1 MASVV
6 EQINQNTALIIAG
19 KDRIEEA
26 IIEKGGTVPENPV
39 SGVPTFSNL
48 VEGIN
53 SISGGG
59 NTLMYPQSPQSSIVS
74 YNFGSDG
81 NLQLK
86 PGKVTSQSYDRTY
99 AVVRKPANTIEF
111 PISESELIDVG
122 SNVDTFTV
130 PNTSGEETFSVMLI
144 SKDKAGNYQTVK
156 TINNVMEGVKG
167 IGAKGMFV
175 EAVLPEELQQYSS
188 FNAVLTS
195 KGRLLVSSDTSS
207 CKGLWSY
214 IDGAFVKVYDNFYN
228 WTLIGEAG
236 GMTCI
241 SNMNEVGKVL
251 QVLDDGNVKEMY
263 TCTRSIIIA
272 PHIPTLQSKAGDLYF
287 GFDNKVLRYNKE
299 TQILDSLYTAGTTTY
314 MAKLIELE
322 NGNILFVPN
331 YGGSPI
337 REYNPSTNEVS
348 SVNILI
354 GSYVEHKYVNDNL
367 ILVLNKSTNP
377 SAYYIINYKNK
388 DSYSYYTISSY
399 TGNVVK
405 TYVTRK
411 GYLYVTGPKVC
422 RLNIDTMTEEV
433 GDFTNS
439 KGVYRYIDDED
450 GNLFFYND
458 NMSTK
463 YFYFVNEETNT
474 VELIDDTNLQ
484 ATPYP
489 DSFKTISKNK
499 LFIQLSNAKSV
510 IFDTLNKTV
519 LQQANV
525 GISYDDEFIKLS
537 SNITL
542 LTSRPNSSSDGIL
555 IINASENT
563 ITKIE
568 DVGVYY
574 GDDTGDYLYPSKYG
588 NNATTPLIQV
598 LKINPN
604 TGVTEGI
611 NAYCHEYLGQGLGI
625 DLKNKIIYKK
635 EQQIGSFVG
644 TYTGAPTTN
653 NDVFYFL
660 FDTSSEEK
668 KVLFTY

>member
-1 MASVV
+1 MASIV
-6 EQINQNTALIIAG
+6 ERINQNTTSVMSG
-19 KDRIEEA
+19 KDDIKNA
-26 IIEKGGTVPENPV
+26 ILEKGGSIPENSP
-39 SGVPTFSNL
+39 SSIPTFSNL

-59 NTLMYPQSPQSSIVS
+59 NTLIYPQSPQSSIVG

-81 NLQLK
+81 NFQLQL
-86 PGKVTSQSYDRTY
+86 GKVTSQSYDRTY

-167 IGAKGMFV
+167 IGAKGMFI

-188 FNAVLTS
+188 FNAVLTR
-195 KGRLLVSSDTSS
+195 KGRLLVSSNTSS

-214 IDGAFVKVYDNFYN
+214 IDGVFVKVYDNFYN

-299 TQILDSLYTAGTTTY
+299 TQVLDSLYTAGTTTD

-322 NGNILFVPN
+322 NGNILFVPD

-399 TGNVVK
+399 TGNAVK

-458 NMSTK
+458 NRSTK

-474 VELIDDTNLQ
+474 IESTDDANLSTNSI
-484 ATPYP
+484 PYMC
-489 DSFKTISKNK
+489 TLSKNK
-499 LFIQLSNAKSV
+499 IFIQLSNSKSV
-510 IFDTLNKTV
+510 IFDTLNKTI
-519 LQQANV
+519 LQQASV

-542 LTSRPNSSSDGIL
+542 LTSRPNSDRDGIL
-555 IINASENT
+555 IINASDNT

-598 LKINPN
+598 LKINPT

-611 NAYCHEYLGQGLGI
+611 NAYCHKYLGQGLGV
-625 DLKNKIIYKK
+625 DLTNKIMYKK
-635 EQQIGSFVG
+635 DQQIGSFVG
-644 TYTGAPTTN
+644 TYAGAPTTN
-653 NDVFYFL
+653 NSVFYFL

>member
-1 MASVV
+1 MASIV

-59 NTLMYPQSPQSSIVS
+59 NTLMYPQSPQSSIIS

-81 NLQLK
+81 NFQLQL
-86 PGKVTSQSYDRTY
+86 GKVTSKSYDRTY

-167 IGAKGMFV
+167 IGAKGMFI
-175 EAVLPEELQQYSS
+175 EAILPEELQQYSS

-195 KGRLLVSSDTSS
+195 KGRLLVSSNTSS

-214 IDGAFVKVYDNFYN
+214 IDGAFVKVFEDSYSWKSIAEEEGLTILGSTVD
-228 WTLIGEAG
+228 G
-236 GMTCI
+236 
-241 SNMNEVGKVL
+241 SNILKI
-251 QVLDDGNVKEMY
+251 LDDGTVKAVY
-263 TCTRSIIIA
+263 TETDSRSSPLNSIKTRNNEYYFTKA
-272 PHIPTLQSKAGDLYF
+272 PMFFK
-287 GFDNKVLRYNKE
+287 YNKE
-299 TQILDSLYTAGTTTY
+299 TDMLEKISNSDASDIKE
-314 MAKLIELE
+314 MIELE
-322 NGNILFVPN
+322 NGNILLLSDYEN
-331 YGGSPI
+331 A
-337 REYNPSTNEVS
+337 PSKEFDVTTNEFYTAFS
-348 SVNILI
+348 SN
-354 GSYVEHKYVNDNL
+354 KYRSHTYINNNL
-367 ILVLNKSTNP
+367 IIFGVNEYTMHY
-377 SAYYIINYKNK
+377 SAINYKDKDNK
-388 DSYSYYTISSY
+388 KTL
-399 TGNVVK
+399 TGEYREK
-405 TYVTRK
+405 IDFYVTRK
-411 GYLYVTGPKVC
+411 GKVYVTGFKV
-422 RLNIDTMTEEV
+422 RTINIDTMTIEN
-433 GDFTNS
+433 DNFTNS
-439 KGVYRYIDDED
+439 TGVYKYMDDED

-458 NMSTK
+458 NLSTK
-463 YFYFVNEETNT
+463 KFYYVNEDTNT

-499 LFIQLSNAKSV
+499 LFIQLSNSKSV

-519 LQQANV
+519 LQQASV
-525 GISYDDEFIKLS
+525 GVSYYDEFIKLS

-542 LTSRPNSSSDGIL
+542 LTSRPNSSSDGVL
-555 IINASENT
+555 IINASDNT

-574 GDDTGDYLYPSKYG
+574 GDDTGDYLYPSKYENKVG
-588 NNATTPLIQV
+588 TALIQV

-604 TGVTEGI
+604 TGMTEGI
-611 NAYCHEYLGQGLGI
+611 NAYCHKYLGQGLGI
-625 DLKNKIIYKK
+625 DLTNKIIYKK
-635 EQQIGSFVG
+635 DQKIGNFVG

>member
-81 NLQLK
+81 NFQLQL
-86 PGKVTSQSYDRTY
+86 GKVTSQSYDRTY

-122 SNVDTFTV
+122 SNVDTFNV

-167 IGAKGMFV
+167 IGAKGMFI

-195 KGRLLVSSDTSS
+195 KGRLLVSSNTSS

-241 SNMNEVGKVL
+241 SNMKEVGKVL

-299 TQILDSLYTAGTTTY
+299 TQVLDSLYTAGTITN

-322 NGNILFVPN
+322 NGNILFVPD

-399 TGNVVK
+399 TGNAVK

-439 KGVYRYIDDED
+439 TTVYNYIDDED
-450 GNLFFYND
+450 GNLFYFSN
-458 NMSTK
+458 NSTK
-463 YFYFVNEETNT
+463 KFYYVNEDSNT
-474 VELIDDTNLQ
+474 VELIDDASLQ
-484 ATPYP
+484 STYPP
-489 DSFKTISKNK
+489 DSYKIISKNK
-499 LFIQLSNAKSV
+499 LFIQLSNIKSV

-519 LQQANV
+519 LQQASV
-525 GISYDDEFIKLS
+525 GVSYYDEFIKLS

-542 LTSRPNSSSDGIL
+542 LTSRPNSSSDGVL
-555 IINASENT
+555 IINASDNT

-574 GDDTGDYLYPSKYG
+574 GDDTGDYLYPSKYENKAG
-588 NNATTPLIQV
+588 TALIQV
-598 LKINPN
+598 LKINPT
-604 TGVTEGI
+604 TGATEGI
-611 NAYCHEYLGQGLGI
+611 NAYCHKYLGQGLGI

-635 EQQIGSFVG
+635 EQTIGKFVG

>member
-1 MASVV
+1 MASIV
-6 EQINQNTALIIAG
+6 ERINQNTTSVMSG
-19 KDRIEEA
+19 KDDIKNA
-26 IIEKGGTVPENPV
+26 ILEKGGTVPENPV

-59 NTLMYPQSPQSSIVS
+59 NTLIYPQTPQSSIVG

-81 NLQLK
+81 NFQLQL
-86 PGKVTSQSYDRTY
+86 GKVTSQSYDRTY

-122 SNVDTFTV
+122 SNVDTFNV
-130 PNTSGEETFSVMLI
+130 PNTSGEDTFSVMLI

-167 IGAKGMFV
+167 IGAKGMYI

-195 KGRLLVSSDTSS
+195 KGRLLVSSNTSS

-214 IDGAFVKVYDNFYN
+214 IDGAFVKVFEDSYSWKSIAEEEGLTILGSTVD
-228 WTLIGEAG
+228 G
-236 GMTCI
+236 
-241 SNMNEVGKVL
+241 SNILKI
-251 QVLDDGNVKEMY
+251 LDDGTVKAVY
-263 TCTRSIIIA
+263 TETDSRSSPLNSIKTQNNEYYFTKA
-272 PHIPTLQSKAGDLYF
+272 PMFFK
-287 GFDNKVLRYNKE
+287 YNKE
-299 TQILDSLYTAGTTTY
+299 TDMLEKISNSDASDIKE
-314 MAKLIELE
+314 MIELE
-322 NGNILFVPN
+322 NGNILLLSSYENVP
-331 YGGSPI
+331 SK
-337 REYNPSTNEVS
+337 EFDVTTNEFYTAFS
-348 SVNILI
+348 SNKYRSHTYINNSLI
-354 GSYVEHKYVNDNL
+354 IFCMNDY
-367 ILVLNKSTNP
+367 TGYY
-377 SAYYIINYKNK
+377 SAINYKDKDNK
-388 DSYSYYTISSY
+388 KTL
-399 TGNVVK
+399 TGEYHEK
-405 TYVTRK
+405 IDFYVTRK
-411 GYLYVTGPKVC
+411 GKVYVTGFKV
-422 RLNIDTMTEEV
+422 RTINIDTMTIEN
-433 GDFTNS
+433 DNFTNS
-439 KGVYRYIDDED
+439 TGVYDYMDDED
-450 GNLFFYND
+450 GNLFYFSD
-458 NMSTK
+458 NRSTK
-463 YFYFVNEETNT
+463 KFYYVNEDSNT

-484 ATPYP
+484 TTSYP
-489 DSFKTISKNK
+489 LFYVLSKNK

-510 IFDTLNKTV
+510 IFDTLNKTI
-519 LQQANV
+519 LQQASV

-542 LTSRPNSSSDGIL
+542 LTSRPNSDRDGIL
-555 IINASENT
+555 IINASDNT

-598 LKINPN
+598 LKINST

-611 NAYCHEYLGQGLGI
+611 NAYCHKYLGQGLGI

-635 EQQIGSFVG
+635 EQTIGSFVG

-653 NDVFYFL
+653 NSVFYFL

>member
-1 MASVV
+1 MASIV
-6 EQINQNTALIIAG
+6 ERINQNTTSVMSG
-19 KDRIEEA
+19 KNDIKNA
-26 IIEKGGTVPENPV
+26 IIEKGGTVPENTV

-59 NTLMYPQSPQSSIVS
+59 STLIYPQAPQSSIVS

-81 NLQLK
+81 NFQLQL
-86 PGKVTSQSYDRTY
+86 GKINSQSYDRTY

-122 SNVDTFTV
+122 SNVDTFSV

-167 IGAKGMFV
+167 IGAKGMFI
-175 EAVLPEELQQYSS
+175 EAILPEELQQYSS

-195 KGRLLVSSDTSS
+195 KGRLLVSSNTSS

-214 IDGAFVKVYDNFYN
+214 IDGAFVKVFEGSYSWKNIAEEEGLTILASTVD
-228 WTLIGEAG
+228 G
-236 GMTCI
+236 
-241 SNMNEVGKVL
+241 SNILK
-251 QVLDDGNVKEMY
+251 VLDDGTVKAVY
-263 TCTRSIIIA
+263 TESNTRGNPLRSIK
-272 PHIPTLQSKAGDLYF
+272 TQSNEYYF
-287 GFDNKVLRYNKE
+287 AISPLFLKFNKE
-299 TQILDSLYTAGTTTY
+299 TDMLESISTSVTDIE
-314 MAKLIELE
+314 KIIELE
-322 NGNILFVPN
+322 SGNLLLLSDYENAASKEFDVTTKEINTAF
-331 YGGSPI
+331 SSW
-337 REYNPSTNEVS
+337 EYRSHTYINN
-348 SVNILI
+348 
-354 GSYVEHKYVNDNL
+354 NL
-367 ILVLNKSTNP
+367 IIFCANDYTGYY
-377 SAYYIINYKNK
+377 SAINYKDKDNK
-388 DSYSYYTISSY
+388 KTF
-399 TGNVVK
+399 TGEYHEK
-405 TYVTRK
+405 IDFYVTRK
-411 GYLYVTGPKVC
+411 GKVYVTGFKV
-422 RLNIDTMTEEV
+422 RTINIDTMTIEN
-433 GDFTNS
+433 DNFTNS
-439 KGVYRYIDDED
+439 TGVYNYMDDED
-450 GNLFFYND
+450 GNLFYFSD
-458 NMSTK
+458 NRSTK
-463 YFYFVNEETNT
+463 KFYYVNEDTNT

-484 ATPYP
+484 TTAYP

-519 LQQANV
+519 LQQAS
-525 GISYDDEFIKLS
+525 GLTYSKGFTELS

-542 LTSRPNSSSDGIL
+542 LTSKPNSSSDGVL
-555 IINASENT
+555 IINASDNT
-563 ITKIE
+563 ITKIK
-568 DVGVYY
+568 DVDVYY
-574 GDDTGDYLYPSKYG
+574 GDDTGDYLYPSSSKNKVG
-588 NNATTPLIQV
+588 TALIQV

-611 NAYCHEYLGQGLGI
+611 NAYCHKYLGQGLGI
-625 DLKNKIIYKK
+625 DLTNKIIYKK
-635 EQQIGSFVG
+635 EQTIGKFVG

>member
-1 MASVV
+1 MASIV
-6 EQINQNTALIIAG
+6 ERINQNTTSVMSG
-19 KDRIEEA
+19 KDDIKNA
-26 IIEKGGTVPENPV
+26 ILEKGGSIPENSP
-39 SGVPTFSNL
+39 SSIPTFSNL
-48 VEGIN
+48 VDGIN

-59 NTLMYPQSPQSSIVS
+59 NTLIYPQSPQSSIVS

-81 NLQLK
+81 NFKLQ
-86 PGKVTSQSYDRTY
+86 PGKVTSKSYDRTY

-167 IGAKGMFV
+167 IGAKGMFI
-175 EAVLPEELQQYSS
+175 EAILPEELQQYSS

-195 KGRLLVSSDTSS
+195 KGRLLVSSNTSS

-214 IDGAFVKVYDNFYN
+214 IDGAFVRVFEDSYSWKSIAEEEGLTILASTVD
-228 WTLIGEAG
+228 G
-236 GMTCI
+236 
-241 SNMNEVGKVL
+241 SNILKI
-251 QVLDDGNVKEMY
+251 LDDGTVKAVY
-263 TCTRSIIIA
+263 TETDARSSPLNSIKTQNNEYYFTKA
-272 PHIPTLQSKAGDLYF
+272 PMFFK
-287 GFDNKVLRYNKE
+287 YNKE
-299 TQILDSLYTAGTTTY
+299 TDMLEKISNSDASYIKE
-314 MAKLIELE
+314 MIELE
-322 NGNILFVPN
+322 NGNILLLSDYENVP
-331 YGGSPI
+331 SK
-337 REYNPSTNEVS
+337 EFDVTTNEFYTAFS
-348 SVNILI
+348 SNEYRSHTYI
-354 GSYVEHKYVNDNL
+354 NNNL
-367 ILVLNKSTNP
+367 IIFCANDYTGYY
-377 SAYYIINYKNK
+377 SAINYKDKDNK
-388 DSYSYYTISSY
+388 KTF
-399 TGNVVK
+399 TGEYHERINF
-405 TYVTRK
+405 YVTRK
-411 GYLYVTGPKVC
+411 GKVYVTGGSV
-422 RLNIDTMTEEV
+422 RTIDIDTMTIEN
-433 GDFTNS
+433 DNFTNS
-439 KGVYRYIDDED
+439 TTVYNYMDDED
-450 GNLFFYND
+450 GNLFYFSN
-458 NMSTK
+458 NSTK
-463 YFYFVNEETNT
+463 KFYYVNEDSNT

-484 ATPYP
+484 TTSYP
-489 DSFKTISKNK
+489 DSYKTISKNK
-499 LFIQLSNAKSV
+499 LFIQLSNIKSV
-510 IFDTLNKTV
+510 IFDTLNKTI

-525 GISYDDEFIKLS
+525 GISYDGDFIKLS

-542 LTSRPNSSSDGIL
+542 LTSRPNSSSDGVL
-555 IINASENT
+555 IINASDNT

-598 LKINPN
+598 LKINPT
-604 TGVTEGI
+604 TGMTEGI
-611 NAYCHEYLGQGLGI
+611 NAYCHKYLGQGLGV

-653 NDVFYFL
+653 NGVFYFL

>member
-59 NTLMYPQSPQSSIVS
+59 NTLIYPQSPQSSIVR

-81 NLQLK
+81 NFQLQL
-86 PGKVTSQSYDRTY
+86 GKVTSQSYDRTY

-144 SKDKAGNYQTVK
+144 TKDKAGNYQTVK

-195 KGRLLVSSDTSS
+195 KGRLLVSSNTSS

-241 SNMNEVGKVL
+241 SNMKEVGKVL

-299 TQILDSLYTAGTTTY
+299 TQVLDSLYTAGTTTD

-322 NGNILFVPN
+322 NGNILFVPD

-348 SVNILI
+348 SVDILI

-367 ILVLNKSTNP
+367 ILVLNKSTSP

-388 DSYSYYTISSY
+388 DSYSYYTISGY
-399 TGNVVK
+399 TGSHAVR
-405 TYVTRK
+405 TYITRK

-458 NMSTK
+458 NRSTK

-474 VELIDDTNLQ
+474 VELIDDASLQ
-484 ATPYP
+484 TKYTPLLYVL
-489 DSFKTISKNK
+489 SKNK
-499 LFIQLSNAKSV
+499 LFIQYSNTKSI
-510 IFDTLNKTV
+510 IFDTLNKTI
-519 LQQANV
+519 LQQIDE
-525 GISYDDEFIKLS
+525 GIGYYDNFIKLS

-542 LTSRPNSSSDGIL
+542 LTSRPNSDRDGVL
-555 IINASENT
+555 IINASDNT

-574 GDDTGDYLYPSKYG
+574 GDDTGDYLYPSKYR
-588 NNATTPLIQV
+588 NNATTSLIQV
-598 LKINPN
+598 LKINPT
-604 TGVTEGI
+604 TGATEGI
-611 NAYCHEYLGQGLGI
+611 NAYCHKYLGQGLGI
-625 DLKNKIIYKK
+625 DLTNKIIYKK
-635 EQQIGSFVG
+635 EQTIGTFLG
-644 TYTGAPTTN
+644 DYTGAPTTN
-653 NDVFYFL
+653 NSVFYFL

>member
-1 MASVV
+1 MASIV
-6 EQINQNTALIIAG
+6 ERINQNTTSVMSG
-19 KDRIEEA
+19 KNDIKNA
-26 IIEKGGTVPENPV
+26 IIEKGGTVPENTV

-59 NTLMYPQSPQSSIVS
+59 STLIYPQAPQSSIVS

-81 NLQLK
+81 NFQLQL
-86 PGKVTSQSYDRTY
+86 GKINSQSYDRTY

-122 SNVDTFTV
+122 SNVDTFSV

-167 IGAKGMFV
+167 IGAKGMFI
-175 EAVLPEELQQYSS
+175 EAILPEELQQYSS

-195 KGRLLVSSDTSS
+195 KCRLLVSSNTSS

-214 IDGAFVKVYDNFYN
+214 IDGAFVKVFEGSYSWKNIAEEEGLTILASTVD
-228 WTLIGEAG
+228 G
-236 GMTCI
+236 
-241 SNMNEVGKVL
+241 SNILK
-251 QVLDDGNVKEMY
+251 VLDDGTVKAVY
-263 TCTRSIIIA
+263 TESNTRGNPLRSIK
-272 PHIPTLQSKAGDLYF
+272 TQSNEYYF
-287 GFDNKVLRYNKE
+287 AISPLFLKFNKE
-299 TQILDSLYTAGTTTY
+299 TDMLESISTSVTDIE
-314 MAKLIELE
+314 KIIELE
-322 NGNILFVPN
+322 SGNLLLLSDYENAASKEFDVTTKEINTAF
-331 YGGSPI
+331 SSW
-337 REYNPSTNEVS
+337 EYRSHTYINN
-348 SVNILI
+348 
-354 GSYVEHKYVNDNL
+354 NL
-367 ILVLNKSTNP
+367 IIFCANDYTGYY
-377 SAYYIINYKNK
+377 SAINYKDKDNK
-388 DSYSYYTISSY
+388 KTF
-399 TGNVVK
+399 TGEYHEK
-405 TYVTRK
+405 IDFYVTRK
-411 GYLYVTGPKVC
+411 GKVYVTGFKV
-422 RLNIDTMTEEV
+422 RTINIDTMTIEN
-433 GDFTNS
+433 DNFTNS
-439 KGVYRYIDDED
+439 TGVYNYMDDED
-450 GNLFFYND
+450 GNLFYFSD
-458 NMSTK
+458 NRSTK
-463 YFYFVNEETNT
+463 KFYYVNEDTNT

-484 ATPYP
+484 TTAYP

-519 LQQANV
+519 LQQAS
-525 GISYDDEFIKLS
+525 GLTYSKGFTELS

-542 LTSRPNSSSDGIL
+542 LTSKPNSSSDGVL
-555 IINASENT
+555 IINASDNT
-563 ITKIE
+563 ITKIK
-568 DVGVYY
+568 DVDVYY
-574 GDDTGDYLYPSKYG
+574 GDDTGDYLYPSSSKNKVG
-588 NNATTPLIQV
+588 TALIQV

-611 NAYCHEYLGQGLGI
+611 NAYCHKYLGQGLGI
-625 DLKNKIIYKK
+625 DLTNKIIYKK
-635 EQQIGSFVG
+635 EQTIGKFVG

>member
-167 IGAKGMFV
+167 IGAKGMFI

-195 KGRLLVSSDTSS
+195 KGRLLVSSNTSS

-299 TQILDSLYTAGTTTY
+299 TQVLDSLYTAGTTTY

-322 NGNILFVPN
+322 NGNILFVPG
-331 YGGSPI
+331 YGGSLI

-388 DSYSYYTISSY
+388 DSYSYYTISGY
-399 TGNVVK
+399 TGNVVLCL
-405 TYVTRK
+405 
-411 GYLYVTGPKVC
+411 YLFRGKRTHP
-422 RLNIDTMTEEV
+422 
-433 GDFTNS
+433 
-439 KGVYRYIDDED
+439 YRRA
-450 GNLFFYND
+450 L
-458 NMSTK
+458 
-463 YFYFVNEETNT
+463 
-474 VELIDDTNLQ
+474 
-484 ATPYP
+484 
-489 DSFKTISKNK
+489 
-499 LFIQLSNAKSV
+499 
-510 IFDTLNKTV
+510 
-519 LQQANV
+519 
-525 GISYDDEFIKLS
+525 
-537 SNITL
+537 
-542 LTSRPNSSSDGIL
+542 
-555 IINASENT
+555 
-563 ITKIE
+563 
-568 DVGVYY
+568 
-574 GDDTGDYLYPSKYG
+574 
-588 NNATTPLIQV
+588 
-598 LKINPN
+598 
-604 TGVTEGI
+604 
-611 NAYCHEYLGQGLGI
+611 
-625 DLKNKIIYKK
+625 
-635 EQQIGSFVG
+635 
-644 TYTGAPTTN
+644 
-653 NDVFYFL
+653 
-660 FDTSSEEK
+660 
-668 KVLFTY
+668 

>member
-1 MASVV
+1 MASIV
-6 EQINQNTALIIAG
+6 ERINQNTTSVMSG
-19 KDRIEEA
+19 KNDIKNA
-26 IIEKGGTVPENPV
+26 IIEKGGTVPENTV

-59 NTLMYPQSPQSSIVS
+59 STLIYPQAPQSSIVS

-81 NLQLK
+81 NFQLQL
-86 PGKVTSQSYDRTY
+86 GKINSQSYDRTY

-122 SNVDTFTV
+122 SNVDTFSV

-167 IGAKGMFV
+167 IGAKGMFI
-175 EAVLPEELQQYSS
+175 EAILPEELQQYSS

-195 KGRLLVSSDTSS
+195 KGRLLVSSNTSS

-214 IDGAFVKVYDNFYN
+214 VDGVFVKVYDDFYK

-299 TQILDSLYTAGTTTY
+299 TQVLDSLYTAGTTTD

-322 NGNILFVPN
+322 NGNILFVPD
-331 YGGSPI
+331 YGGSLI

-348 SVNILI
+348 SVDILI

-367 ILVLNKSTNP
+367 ILVLNKSTSP

-388 DSYSYYTISSY
+388 DSYSYYTISGY
-399 TGNVVK
+399 TGNAVR
-405 TYVTRK
+405 TYITRK

-458 NMSTK
+458 NRSTK

-484 ATPYP
+484 ATHYP

-499 LFIQLSNAKSV
+499 IFIQLSNSKSV
-510 IFDTLNKTV
+510 IFDTLNKTI
-519 LQQANV
+519 LQQASV
-525 GISYDDEFIKLS
+525 GVSYYKEFIKLS

-542 LTSRPNSSSDGIL
+542 LTSRPNSSSDGVL

-574 GDDTGDYLYPSKYG
+574 GDDTGDYLYPSKYE
-588 NNATTPLIQV
+588 NNAGTALIQV
-598 LKINPN
+598 LKINPT

-611 NAYCHEYLGQGLGI
+611 NAYCHKYLGQGLGV
-625 DLKNKIIYKK
+625 DFTNKIMYKK
-635 EQQIGSFVG
+635 DQQIGSFVG
-644 TYTGAPTTN
+644 IYTGAPTTN

>member
-1 MASVV
+1 MASIV
-6 EQINQNTALIIAG
+6 ERINQNTTSVMSG
-19 KDRIEEA
+19 KDDIKNA
-26 IIEKGGTVPENPV
+26 ILEKGGSIPENSP
-39 SGVPTFSNL
+39 SSIPTFSNL
-48 VEGIN
+48 VDGIN

-59 NTLMYPQSPQSSIVS
+59 NTLMYPQSPQSSIVG

-81 NLQLK
+81 NFQLQL
-86 PGKVTSQSYDRTY
+86 GKVTNQSYDRTY

-167 IGAKGMFV
+167 IGAKGMFI
-175 EAVLPEELQQYSS
+175 EAILPEELQQYSS

-195 KGRLLVSSDTSS
+195 KGRLLVSSNTSS

-214 IDGAFVKVYDNFYN
+214 IDGAFVKVFEGSYSWKSIAEEEGLTILGSTVN
-228 WTLIGEAG
+228 G
-236 GMTCI
+236 
-241 SNMNEVGKVL
+241 SNILKI
-251 QVLDDGNVKEMY
+251 LDDGTVKAVY
-263 TCTRSIIIA
+263 TETDVRGNPLYSIK
-272 PHIPTLQSKAGDLYF
+272 TQDNEYYF
-287 GFDNKVLRYNKE
+287 TISPMFFKYNKE
-299 TQILDSLYTAGTTTY
+299 TDMLEKISNSDASSIKK
-314 MAKLIELE
+314 MIELE
-322 NGNILFVPN
+322 NGNILLLSSYENAPSKEFDVTTN
-331 YGGSPI
+331 EFYTAFSSNKYRSYTYINNNLIIFCINEYTMHYSAIKYKDKDNKKTFMG
-337 REYNPSTNEVS
+337 EYNEK
-348 SVNILI
+348 I
-354 GSYVEHKYVNDNL
+354 DF
-367 ILVLNKSTNP
+367 
-377 SAYYIINYKNK
+377 
-388 DSYSYYTISSY
+388 
-399 TGNVVK
+399 
-405 TYVTRK
+405 YVTRK
-411 GYLYVTGPKVC
+411 GKVYVTGFKV
-422 RLNIDTMTEEV
+422 RTINIDTMTIEN
-433 GDFTNS
+433 DNFTNS
-439 KGVYRYIDDED
+439 TGVYNYMDDED
-450 GNLFFYND
+450 GNLFYFSD
-458 NMSTK
+458 NRSTK
-463 YFYFVNEETNT
+463 KFYYVNEDANT

-484 ATPYP
+484 TTAYPLPYVL
-489 DSFKTISKNK
+489 SKNK

-510 IFDTLNKTV
+510 IFDTLNKVV
-519 LQQANV
+519 LQQASV
-525 GISYDDEFIKLS
+525 GVSYDDEFIKLS

-611 NAYCHEYLGQGLGI
+611 NAYCHKYLGQGLGI

-635 EQQIGSFVG
+635 EQTIGKFVG
-644 TYTGAPTTN
+644 TYTGAPKTN
-653 NDVFYFL
+653 NSVFYFL

>member
-81 NLQLK
+81 NFQLQL
-86 PGKVTSQSYDRTY
+86 GKVTSQSYDRTY

-122 SNVDTFTV
+122 SNVDTFNV

-167 IGAKGMFV
+167 IGAKGMFI
-175 EAVLPEELQQYSS
+175 EAILPEELQQYSS

-195 KGRLLVSSDTSS
+195 KGRLLVSSNTSS

-214 IDGAFVKVYDNFYN
+214 IDGAFVKVFEGSYSWKNIAEEEGLTILASTVD
-228 WTLIGEAG
+228 G
-236 GMTCI
+236 
-241 SNMNEVGKVL
+241 SNILK
-251 QVLDDGNVKEMY
+251 VLDDGTVKAVY
-263 TCTRSIIIA
+263 TESNTRGNPLRSIK
-272 PHIPTLQSKAGDLYF
+272 TQSNEYYF
-287 GFDNKVLRYNKE
+287 AISPLFLKFNKE
-299 TQILDSLYTAGTTTY
+299 TDMLESISTSVTNIE
-314 MAKLIELE
+314 KIIELE
-322 NGNILFVPN
+322 SGNLLLLSDYENAASKEFDVTTKEINTAF
-331 YGGSPI
+331 SSW
-337 REYNPSTNEVS
+337 EYRSHTYINN
-348 SVNILI
+348 
-354 GSYVEHKYVNDNL
+354 NL
-367 ILVLNKSTNP
+367 IIFGVNEYTMHY
-377 SAYYIINYKNK
+377 SAINYKDKDNK
-388 DSYSYYTISSY
+388 KTF
-399 TGNVVK
+399 TGEYNEK
-405 TYVTRK
+405 IDFYVTRK
-411 GYLYVTGPKVC
+411 GKVYVTGDSV
-422 RLNIDTMTEEV
+422 RTIDIDTMTIEN
-433 GDFTNS
+433 DNFTNS
-439 KGVYRYIDDED
+439 TTVYNYIDDED
-450 GNLFFYND
+450 GNLFYFSN
-458 NMSTK
+458 NSTK
-463 YFYFVNEETNT
+463 KFYYVNEDSNT
-474 VELIDDTNLQ
+474 VELIDDASLQ
-484 ATPYP
+484 STYPP
-489 DSFKTISKNK
+489 DSYKIISKNK
-499 LFIQLSNAKSV
+499 LFIQLSNIKSV

-519 LQQANV
+519 LQQASV
-525 GISYDDEFIKLS
+525 GVSYYDEFIKLS

-542 LTSRPNSSSDGIL
+542 LTSRPNSSSDGVL
-555 IINASENT
+555 IINASDNT

-574 GDDTGDYLYPSKYG
+574 GDDTGDYLYPSKYENKAG
-588 NNATTPLIQV
+588 TALIQV
-598 LKINPN
+598 LKINPT
-604 TGVTEGI
+604 TGATEGI
-611 NAYCHEYLGQGLGI
+611 NAYCHKYLGQGLGI
-625 DLKNKIIYKK
+625 DLTNKIIYKK
-635 EQQIGSFVG
+635 EQTIGKFVG